1 MLVLTQHGPVHL
13 KAILR
18 GLTNSESWGL
28 SVSERQTGSEIT
40 CIRPLSV

>member
-28 SVSERQTGSEIT
+28 SVSERQN
-40 CIRPLSV
+40 RV